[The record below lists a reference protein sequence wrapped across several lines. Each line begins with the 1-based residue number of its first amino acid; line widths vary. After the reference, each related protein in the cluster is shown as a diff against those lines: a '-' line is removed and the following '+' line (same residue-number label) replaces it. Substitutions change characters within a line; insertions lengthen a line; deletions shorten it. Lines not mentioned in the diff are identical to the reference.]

1 MFFFYCKMFMYDYI
15 CDLFN
20 IFKLVNYSEFYF
32 WKQGFKLL
40 CLMIITH
47 FHSQFIANFIPVIL

>member
-1 MFFFYCKMFMYDYI
+1 MFMYDYI